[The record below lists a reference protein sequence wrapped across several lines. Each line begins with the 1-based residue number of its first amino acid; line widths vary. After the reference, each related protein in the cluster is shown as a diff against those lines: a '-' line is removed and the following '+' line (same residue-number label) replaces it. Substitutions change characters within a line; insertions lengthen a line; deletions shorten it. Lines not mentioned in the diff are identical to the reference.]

1 MTRPAG
7 TLGYG
12 EAADEL
18 AVQYESVSFDEVHG
32 ELLAHYP
39 PAPAAVL
46 DLGAGT
52 GRDAAALAAL
62 GHHVLAVEPT
72 PELRAHGERLHAGS
86 GVRWM
91 SDALPDLPQV
101 RASGERYD
109 LVLVTAVWMH
119 LAPGERRTAL
129 RTVGSLLAPGGRL
142 SLTVRHGP
150 VPAGRRMYDVPDEET
165 LALAA
170 EYGLRPV
177 HQASRQDLHGR
188 GGVHWTLLV
197 LERPAV

>member
-18 AVQYESVSFDEVHG
+18 AVQYESVTFTEVHG

-62 GHHVLAVEPT
+62 GHRVLAVEPT

-86 GVRWM
+86 GVRWLA
-91 SDALPDLPQV
+91 DALPELPAV
-101 RASGERYD
+101 REGGERYD
-109 LVLVTAVWMH
+109 LILVTAVWMH
-119 LAPGERRTAL
+119 LDPAERRSAL
-129 RTVGSLLAPGGRL
+129 RTVGALLAPGGRL

-150 VPAGRRMYDVPDEET
+150 VPAGRRMYNVPAEET
-165 LALAA
+165 PALAR
-170 EYGLRPV
+170 EFGLRVV
-177 HQASRQDLHGR
+177 HRASRQDLHGR
-188 GGVHWTLLV
+188 GGVHWTLFV
-197 LERPAV
+197 LERPA